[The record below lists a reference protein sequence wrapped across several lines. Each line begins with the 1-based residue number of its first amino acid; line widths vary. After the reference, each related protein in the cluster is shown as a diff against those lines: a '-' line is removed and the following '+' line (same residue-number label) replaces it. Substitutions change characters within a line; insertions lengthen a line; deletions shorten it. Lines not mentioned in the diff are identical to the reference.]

1 MVNPL
6 HLSAAILVVQ
16 APTSFGWIPRLLTS
30 TSCNGVRTNGRAG
43 RERVLLSATAKDDNN
58 DNTLD
63 DGDDSDRENKDS
75 QPLFAEDEES
85 AHHQL
90 NDFVSRLETL
100 YDMDTSD
107 IIFKDETDTAQRSS
121 SSLDSKRLLEEGDR
135 VVLGDWMEWG
145 EGPCYG
151 DTCGGDDDVSCLKVS
166 SSVFMQPPMIL
177 QIFAQTL
184 IAPFSDHLQQC
195 DIPEEF
201 KVAAPKVDVMSFLG
215 IRRAEPL
222 QVQRDWD

>member
-43 RERVLLSATAKDDNN
+43 RERVLLSASAKDDNN
-58 DNTLD
+58 DNILD
-63 DGDDSDRENKDS
+63 DDDDSDRENKDS
-75 QPLFAEDEES
+75 QPLFAEEGS
-85 AHHQL
+85 AL
-90 NDFVSRLETL
+90 DVISRLEAL
-100 YDMDTSD
+100 YELDTAD
-107 IIFKDETDTAQRSS
+107 IFKDETDGAPRSS

-151 DTCGGDDDVSCLKVS
+151 DTCGGDDD
-166 SSVFMQPPMIL
+166 
-177 QIFAQTL
+177 
-184 IAPFSDHLQQC
+184 QC